1 MTDIKSLIKIP
12 LAIAV
17 VVILLRLILEQAG
30 APHTLNMV
38 FGVTWLHLI
47 VPFYLASRIA
57 KAGATK
63 PFLVLLVSLSV
74 FTLAVRIVVAAT
86 YSLAYALSWEA
97 PRFQLAGGGVVGEG
111 VTPLEGY
118 LLIPFQNLVITGVA
132 VIAIGMILGSITLA
146 ILRRRAPAT
155 STT

>member
-1 MTDIKSLIKIP
+1 MTDIKTLTKLP
-12 LAIAV
+12 LVIAV
-17 VVILLRLILEQAG
+17 VVIICRLIVEQAG
-30 APHTLNMV
+30 APEMLNMI
-38 FGVTWLHLI
+38 FGITWLHLL

-57 KAGATK
+57 KASAAK
-63 PFLVLLVSLSV
+63 PFLTLLASLSV
-74 FTLAVRIVVAAT
+74 FTLAVRILVAAT

-97 PRFQLAGGGVVGEG
+97 PRFQLGGGGVVGEG

-118 LLIPFQNLVITGVA
+118 LLIPFGNLVVTGIA
-132 VIAIGMILGSITLA
+132 VIVIGMILGGITLA

>member
-1 MTDIKSLIKIP
+1 MTDIKYLIKLP

-17 VVILLRLILEQAG
+17 VVIICRSILEQVG
-30 APHTLNMV
+30 APELLNTI
-38 FGVTWLHLI
+38 FGVTWLHLL

-57 KAGATK
+57 KAGAVK
-63 PFLVLLVSLSV
+63 PFLTLLASLSV
-74 FTLAVRIVVAAT
+74 FTLAVRILVAAT

-118 LLIPFQNLVITGVA
+118 LLIPFQNLAITGVA
-132 VIAIGMILGSITLA
+132 VIVIGMILGGITLA